1 MLSRPTDE
9 FDFAQNCESALRIH
23 RISGSSILMWTI
35 IAFAVGFVIWAANS
49 EIDEMTRGEGKVIP
63 SSAVHVIQSLDGG
76 ILAELNVAEGDTV
89 TQGQVLLRID
99 DTVYASQFQENL
111 AQKGVLEARLVRL
124 MVETGKADTLE
135 FSQQLLEQR
144 PDLAEREEEV
154 YETRKQALDDKLDS
168 LQTRLDL
175 ANEEFDLKK
184 PLVERNSIPR
194 SEIIELQ
201 REIAEIEGSIRD
213 TKNQYR
219 SAAFEA
225 YDQTK
230 AQLEFL
236 LESIKAYEVRVSRT
250 VMKSP
255 IDGTI
260 NAVHKKTVGSVI
272 GAGQDILEIVPNDET
287 LLIEALIRPSDRAF
301 LRPGQ
306 NAVVKVTAYD
316 FAMYGGLDGE
326 LETISADTVLQEETG
341 QRLYQ
346 IKVRTDENGLDH
358 KGESL
363 PILPG
368 MVVEVDIKTGQ
379 RTVLQYLLK
388 PFNRAK
394 GRALTER

>member
-9 FDFAQNCESALRIH
+9 FDFSQNCESALRIH
-23 RISGSSILMWTI
+23 RISGSSVLMWTI
-35 IAFAVGFVIWAANS
+35 IAFVIGFVIWAANS

-76 ILAELNVAEGDTV
+76 ILSELNVAEGDAV
-89 TQGQVLLRID
+89 SEGQILLRID

-111 AQKGVLEARLVRL
+111 AQQAVLEARLVRL
-124 MVETGKADTLE
+124 TLETGKAEALD
-135 FSQQLLEQR
+135 FPQQLLADR
-144 PDLAEREEEV
+144 PDLAEREKEV
-154 YETRKQALDDKLDS
+154 YETRKQALDDKLES

-219 SAAFEA
+219 SIAFEA
-225 YDQTK
+225 YDKTK
-230 AQLEFL
+230 AELELL

-255 IDGTI
+255 INGTI
-260 NAVHKKTVGSVI
+260 NALHKKTVGSVI
-272 GAGQDILEIVPNDET
+272 GAGEDILEIVPDDET

-301 LRPGQ
+301 LRPDQ
-306 NAVVKVTAYD
+306 DAVVKVTAYD
-316 FAMYGGLDGE
+316 FAIYGGLDGK
-326 LETISADTVLQEETG
+326 LETISADTVFQEETG
-341 QRLYQ
+341 HRLYQ

-358 KGESL
+358 EGEFL

-388 PFNRAK
+388 PFNRAR